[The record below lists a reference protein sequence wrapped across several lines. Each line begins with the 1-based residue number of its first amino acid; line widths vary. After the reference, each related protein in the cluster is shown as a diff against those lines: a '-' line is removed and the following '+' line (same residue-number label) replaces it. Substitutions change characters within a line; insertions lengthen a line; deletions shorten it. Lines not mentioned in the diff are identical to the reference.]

1 MPRLTGPLF
10 SLTARK
16 TLGKAIT
23 YSSWRGVQYARQRV
37 VPTNPNTTAQQDSRG
52 LFSTLN
58 ALWLRLG
65 PLARAPWEA
74 SASGQPF
81 TDRNR
86 FLQVNIPLMSGQ
98 VDMQD
103 FVGSPGVGG
112 AVPPTSVTDASGGAG
127 QITLTA
133 VQPTLPTGWTQTS
146 IDAVAFI
153 DGDPTTPLTPLPFE
167 QQDAAAPFTTVAFTG
182 LPTGTYTWSAWNVLL
197 APDGTTRYSPSLQ
210 GVQIVA

>member
-37 VPTNPNTTAQQDSRG
+37 IPTNPQTTAQTDVRNIWT
-52 LFSTLN
+52 TLN

-65 PLARAPWEA
+65 PLAKAPWVA
-74 SASGQPF
+74 SAAGQPY

-86 FLQVNIPLMSGQ
+86 FLQVNMANMNGQ

-103 FVGSPGVGG
+103 FEGSPGVGG
-112 AVPPTSVTDASGGAG
+112 AVPPTSVVDSSGGAG
-127 QITLTA
+127 QLTLTA
-133 VQPTLPTGWTQTS
+133 VQPTLPTGWSQAS

-153 DGDPTTPLTPLPFE
+153 DGDPTTPLAPIPFE
-167 QQDAAAPFTTVAFTG
+167 QQDAAAPYTVVNFTG
-182 LPTGTYTWSAWNVLL
+182 LPTGTYTWSCWNVLL
-197 APDGTTRYSPSLQ
+197 APDGTTRYSPATQ
-210 GVQIVA
+210 GVQVVA